1 MGEEADDISIGI
13 TGLSEWDVGED
24 QVGRGLLL
32 VTNRGPIQT
41 IIHHDPT
48 SPTHRGIVWVG
59 GARGGFEGPA
69 GSMYKLLGDGLS
81 PGITSIRLDYRRPNV
96 LVECVMDTLAALS
109 FLSGTGHTDVIL
121 VGHSFG
127 GAVVIKAAPYSEVVK
142 GVIALS
148 SQTFGAGDVSQ
159 VSPSPIL
166 LVHGERDTVL
176 SQESSLKIF
185 EWAEEPKE
193 LRLIPE
199 NGHGLQESAQEI
211 RQLVSEWLVQHLYL
225 PGELTQR

>member
-1 MGEEADDISIGI
+1 MGEETDDISIGI

-24 QVGRGLLL
+24 QVGRVLLL

-48 SPTHRGIVWVG
+48 IPTHRGIVWVG

-81 PGITSIRLDYRRPNV
+81 PGITSIRLDYRQPNV

>member
-1 MGEEADDISIGI
+1 MCIRDRSIGI

-81 PGITSIRLDYRRPNV
+81 PGITSIRLDYRQPNV

-225 PGELTQR
+225 PGELTQS

>member
-1 MGEEADDISIGI
+1 MGEETDDISIGI

-48 SPTHRGIVWVG
+48 SPTHRGVVWVG

-176 SQESSLKIF
+176 SQESSVKIF

>member
-13 TGLSEWDVGED
+13 TGLSEWDIGED

-81 PGITSIRLDYRRPNV
+81 PGVTSIRLDYRQPNV

-148 SQTFGAGDVSQ
+148 SQTFGAGDGSQ

>member
-41 IIHHDPT
+41 IIHHEPT
-48 SPTHRGIVWVG
+48 IPTHRGIVWVG

-69 GSMYKLLGDGLS
+69 GSMYKLLGDRFS
-81 PGITSIRLDYRRPNV
+81 PGITSIRLDYRQPNV

>member
-1 MGEEADDISIGI
+1 MGEESDDISIGI

-81 PGITSIRLDYRRPNV
+81 PGITSIRLDYRQPNV

-176 SQESSLKIF
+176 SQESSVKIF

>member
-1 MGEEADDISIGI
+1 M
-13 TGLSEWDVGED
+13 
-24 QVGRGLLL
+24 
-32 VTNRGPIQT
+32 
-41 IIHHDPT
+41 
-48 SPTHRGIVWVG
+48 WVG

-81 PGITSIRLDYRRPNV
+81 PGITSIRLDYRQPNV

>member
-81 PGITSIRLDYRRPNV
+81 PGITSIRLDYRQPNV

-193 LRLIPE
+193 LHLIPE

>member
-81 PGITSIRLDYRRPNV
+81 PGITSIRLDYRQPNV
-96 LVECVMDTLAALS
+96 LVECVMDILAALS

>member
-32 VTNRGPIQT
+32 LTNRGPIRT

-81 PGITSIRLDYRRPNV
+81 PGITSIRLDYRQPNV

>member
-24 QVGRGLLL
+24 QVGRALLL

-81 PGITSIRLDYRRPNV
+81 PGITSIRLDYRQPNV

>member
-48 SPTHRGIVWVG
+48 SPTRRGIVWVG

-81 PGITSIRLDYRRPNV
+81 PGITSIRLDYRQPNV

-225 PGELTQR
+225 PGELTPR

>member
-1 MGEEADDISIGI
+1 MGEETDDISIGI

-211 RQLVSEWLVQHLYL
+211 RQLVSEWLVHHLYL
-225 PGELTQR
+225 PGELT

>member
-1 MGEEADDISIGI
+1 MGEETDDISIGI

-48 SPTHRGIVWVG
+48 SPTHRGVVWVG

-81 PGITSIRLDYRRPNV
+81 PGITSIRLDYRQPNV

-176 SQESSLKIF
+176 SQESSVKIF

>member
-1 MGEEADDISIGI
+1 MGEETDDISIGI

-81 PGITSIRLDYRRPNV
+81 PGITSIRLDYRQPNV

-127 GAVVIKAAPYSEVVK
+127 GAVVIKATPYSEVVK

>member
-1 MGEEADDISIGI
+1 MGEETDDISIGI

-41 IIHHDPT
+41 IIHHDPI

-81 PGITSIRLDYRRPNV
+81 PGITSIRLDYRQPNV

-176 SQESSLKIF
+176 SQESSVKIF

>member
-81 PGITSIRLDYRRPNV
+81 PGITSIRLDYRQPNV

-225 PGELTQR
+225 PGELTQP

>member
-32 VTNRGPIQT
+32 VTNRGPIKT

-48 SPTHRGIVWVG
+48 IPTHRGIVWVG

-81 PGITSIRLDYRRPNV
+81 PGITSIRLDYRQPNV

>member
-1 MGEEADDISIGI
+1 MGEETDDISIGI

-81 PGITSIRLDYRRPNV
+81 PGITSIRLDYRQPNV

>member
-48 SPTHRGIVWVG
+48 IPTHRGIVWVG

-81 PGITSIRLDYRRPNV
+81 PGITSIRLDYRQPNV

-159 VSPSPIL
+159 VAPSPIL

>member
-1 MGEEADDISIGI
+1 MGEETDDISIGI

-69 GSMYKLLGDGLS
+69 GSMYKLLGDCLS
-81 PGITSIRLDYRRPNV
+81 PGITSIRLDYRQPNV

-166 LVHGERDTVL
+166 LVHGARDTVL
-176 SQESSLKIF
+176 SQESSVKIF

>member
-1 MGEEADDISIGI
+1 MGEETDDISIGI

-81 PGITSIRLDYRRPNV
+81 PGITSIRLDYRQPNV

-176 SQESSLKIF
+176 SQESSVKIF

>member
-81 PGITSIRLDYRRPNV
+81 PGITSIRLDYRQPNV

-127 GAVVIKAAPYSEVVK
+127 GAVVIKAAPYNEVVK

-148 SQTFGAGDVSQ
+148 SQTFGAGDVAQ

>member
-1 MGEEADDISIGI
+1 MGEETDDISIGI

-81 PGITSIRLDYRRPNV
+81 PGITSIRLDYRQPNV

-225 PGELTQR
+225 PGELTQS

>member
-48 SPTHRGIVWVG
+48 IPTHRGIVWVG

-69 GSMYKLLGDGLS
+69 GSMYKLLGDSLS
-81 PGITSIRLDYRRPNV
+81 PGITSIRLDYRQPNV

>member
-48 SPTHRGIVWVG
+48 IPTHRGKVWVG

-81 PGITSIRLDYRRPNV
+81 PGITSIRLDYRQPNV

-166 LVHGERDTVL
+166 LVNGERDTVL

>member
-81 PGITSIRLDYRRPNV
+81 PGITSIRLDYRQPNV

-148 SQTFGAGDVSQ
+148 SQTFGAGDVYQ

-176 SQESSLKIF
+176 SQESSSKVF
-185 EWAEEPKE
+185 
-193 LRLIPE
+193 
-199 NGHGLQESAQEI
+199 
-211 RQLVSEWLVQHLYL
+211 
-225 PGELTQR
+225 

>member
-1 MGEEADDISIGI
+1 MAEETDDISIGI

-81 PGITSIRLDYRRPNV
+81 PGITSIRLDYRQPNV
-96 LVECVMDTLAALS
+96 LIECVMDTLAALS

-176 SQESSLKIF
+176 SQESSVKIF

>member
-1 MGEEADDISIGI
+1 MGEETDDISIGI
-13 TGLSEWDVGED
+13 TGLSEWDVGEN

-81 PGITSIRLDYRRPNV
+81 PGITSIRLDYRQPNV

>member
-1 MGEEADDISIGI
+1 MGEETDDISIGI

-48 SPTHRGIVWVG
+48 IPTHRGIVWVG
-59 GARGGFEGPA
+59 GARGGFQGPA
-69 GSMYKLLGDGLS
+69 GSMYKLLGDSLS
-81 PGITSIRLDYRRPNV
+81 PGITSIRLDYRQPNV

>member
-1 MGEEADDISIGI
+1 MGEETDDISIGI
-13 TGLSEWDVGED
+13 TGLSEWDVGEN

-81 PGITSIRLDYRRPNV
+81 PGITSIRLDYRQPNV

-176 SQESSLKIF
+176 SQESSVKIF

>member
-1 MGEEADDISIGI
+1 
-13 TGLSEWDVGED
+13 
-24 QVGRGLLL
+24 
-32 VTNRGPIQT
+32 
-41 IIHHDPT
+41 
-48 SPTHRGIVWVG
+48 
-59 GARGGFEGPA
+59 
-69 GSMYKLLGDGLS
+69 MY
-81 PGITSIRLDYRRPNV
+81 
-96 LVECVMDTLAALS
+96 
-109 FLSGTGHTDVIL
+109 VIFG
-121 VGHSFG
+121 GHSFG

>member
-13 TGLSEWDVGED
+13 TGLSEWDIGED

-48 SPTHRGIVWVG
+48 IPTHRGIVWVG

-81 PGITSIRLDYRRPNV
+81 PGITSIRLDYRQPNV
-96 LVECVMDTLAALS
+96 LVECVMDILAALS

>member
-81 PGITSIRLDYRRPNV
+81 PGITSIRLDYRQPNV

-127 GAVVIKAAPYSEVVK
+127 GAVVIKAAPYCEVVK

-225 PGELTQR
+225 PGELTPR

>member
-1 MGEEADDISIGI
+1 MGEAGDDKSIGI

-24 QVGRGLLL
+24 QVCRGLLL

-48 SPTHRGIVWVG
+48 IPTHRGIVWVG

-81 PGITSIRLDYRRPNV
+81 PGITSIRLDYRQPNV

-199 NGHGLQESAQEI
+199 NGHGLQESAQEV